1 MQKPAPD
8 KRTQFSIWYFVAV
21 LLLLFLLPDWLSSQP
36 QTIRYSEFRA
46 LALAGELRDVAVAS
60 DEVKASVPRDQ
71 LMSHLSSEAQDQLG
85 GSGDDEVRIR
95 AIRVEDPDL
104 LQVLEEAGIDYT
116 GVQDNTWFTS
126 MLSWLLPLV
135 LLVLLWSFLLRRMS
149 GMGPGG
155 GSMMS
160 IGKSKAKVYMEK
172 DTRVTFDD
180 VAGVD
185 EAKAELQEVVDF
197 LRDPDKSSRLG
208 AHIPKGVL
216 LVGPPGTGKTLMAR
230 AVAGQ
235 AGVPFLSISGSEF
248 VEMFVGVGAARVRD
262 LFNQARSMAPA
273 IMFIDG
279 LDALGRAGGA
289 NPVMTNDEKEQ
300 TLNQLLVELDGFD
313 PSSGLILLAA
323 TNRPEILDQALL
335 RAGRFDRQVL
345 VDRPDRVG
353 RAAILK
359 VHIRKIR
366 IDTSIDLDQIAALT
380 PGFTGA
386 DLANLV
392 NEAALLATR
401 RNADVVTLED
411 FSNAIERIV
420 AGLEKKNRILS
431 EKERRVVA
439 YHELG
444 HALVAMSL
452 EGVDPVQKVSIIPRG
467 ISALGFTLQ
476 RPTEDRFLLSEQ
488 ELRNRMTVLLGG
500 RAAERLVFNAT
511 STGAADDLEKATDI
525 ARDMV
530 TRFGMIPALG
540 QVSYEKAAQN
550 HLQQRWLDNTRNYSE
565 ATAEAIDQAIRELI
579 DQAFN
584 HATEILESRRQ
595 TLEEGARRLLE
606 VEVLDGEALQQLLGQ
621 EQAPGPDRVTPT

>member
-1 MQKPAPD
+1 MPTPTPD

-21 LLLLFLLPDWLSSQP
+21 LLFVFLLPDWLSTQP

-46 LALAGELRDVAVAS
+46 LALAGELRDVTVAA
-60 DEVKASVPRDQ
+60 EQVKASVARDQ
-71 LMSHLSSEAQDQLG
+71 LAPYLPSDELNQLRTSE
-85 GSGDDEVRIR
+85 DDRIRIR
-95 AIRVEDPDL
+95 AIRVDDPDL
-104 LQVLEEAGIDYT
+104 VQVLEDAGVDYT
-116 GVQDNTWFTS
+116 GVQENTWLTS
-126 MLSWLLPLV
+126 LMSWLLPLAV
-135 LLVLLWSFLLRRMS
+135 LVLLWSFLLRRMS
-149 GMGPGG
+149 GMGGGGG

-172 DTRVTFDD
+172 DTKVTFDD

-197 LRDPDKSSRLG
+197 LRDPDKYSRLG

-262 LFNQARSMAPA
+262 LFNQARGMAPA
-273 IMFIDG
+273 IIFIDE
-279 LDALGRAGGA
+279 LDALGRARGA
-289 NPVMTNDEKEQ
+289 NPMMANDEKEQ

-345 VDRPDRVG
+345 VDRPDRIG
-353 RAAILK
+353 RAQILK
-359 VHIRKIR
+359 VHIRKIKL
-366 IDTSIDLDQIAALT
+366 DTATDLDHIAALT

-411 FSNAIERIV
+411 FNAAIERII

-431 EKERRVVA
+431 ETERRTVA

-467 ISALGFTLQ
+467 ISALGYTLQ
-476 RPTEDRFLLSEQ
+476 RPTEDRFLLTEQ

-500 RAAERLVFNAT
+500 RAAECLVFNAT
-511 STGAADDLEKATDI
+511 STGAADDLDKATDI

-530 TRFGMIPALG
+530 TRFGMNPALG
-540 QVSYEKAAQN
+540 QVTYEKAARN
-550 HLQQRWLDNTRNYSE
+550 HLQQRFMDTGRQYSE
-565 ATAEAIDQAIRELI
+565 ATAEAIDQAIRDLI
-579 DQAFN
+579 NEAFN
-584 HATEILESRRQ
+584 QATEILESHRE
-595 TLEEGARRLLE
+595 TLETGARRLLE
-606 VEVLDGEALQQLLGQ
+606 VEVLSGEALQQLLGQ
-621 EQAPGPDRVTPT
+621 ERQAEG

>member
-1 MQKPAPD
+1 MPTPAPG

-46 LALAGELRDVAVAS
+46 LALAGELQDVTVAT
-60 DEVKASVPRDQ
+60 EQVKASVRRDQ
-71 LMSHLSSEAQDQLG
+71 LAPYLPSEELSRLRTSE
-85 GSGDDEVRIR
+85 GDRVPVR
-95 AIRVEDPDL
+95 AVRVEDPDL
-104 LQVLEEAGIDYT
+104 VQVLEEAGVDYT
-116 GVQDNTWFTS
+116 GVQENTWFTS
-126 MLSWLLPLV
+126 LLSWLLPLA
-135 LLVLLWSFLLRRMS
+135 LLVLLWSFLLRRMT
-149 GMGPGG
+149 GMGGG
-155 GSMMS
+155 GSGSMMS
-160 IGKSKAKVYMEK
+160 IGKSKAKIYMEK

-197 LRDPDKSSRLG
+197 LRDPDKYSRLG

-262 LFNQARSMAPA
+262 LFNQARGMAPA
-273 IMFIDG
+273 IIFIDE
-279 LDALGRAGGA
+279 LDALGRARGA
-289 NPVMTNDEKEQ
+289 NPMMANDEKEQ

-353 RAAILK
+353 RAQILK
-359 VHIRKIR
+359 VHIRKIKL
-366 IDTSIDLDQIAALT
+366 DTATDLDHIAALT

-411 FSNAIERIV
+411 FNAAIERII

-431 EKERRVVA
+431 EKERRTVA

-467 ISALGFTLQ
+467 ISALGYTLQ
-476 RPTEDRFLLSEQ
+476 RPTEDRFLLTEQ

-500 RAAERLVFNAT
+500 RAAECLVFNAT
-511 STGAADDLEKATDI
+511 STGAADDLDKATDI

-540 QVSYEKAAQN
+540 QVTYEKATRN
-550 HLQQRWLDNTRNYSE
+550 HLQQRWLDSGRSYSE

-584 HATEILESRRQ
+584 EATDLLRSHRQ
-595 TLEEGARRLLE
+595 TLESGAVQLL
-606 VEVLDGEALQQLLGQ
+606 VAEVLSGDALQKLLGQ
-621 EQAPGPDRVTPT
+621 EHSSDS

>member
-1 MQKPAPD
+1 MPTPSPD
-8 KRTQFSIWYFVAV
+8 KRTQYSIWYFVAV
-21 LLLLFLLPDWLSSQP
+21 LLFLFLLPDWLSSQP

-46 LALAGELRDVAVAS
+46 LALAGELQEVTVATE
-60 DEVKASVPRDQ
+60 EVKASVRADQ
-71 LMSHLSSEAQDQLG
+71 LSPYLSSEEVSRLRP
-85 GSGDDEVRIR
+85 SGDDTVRIR

-104 LQVLEEAGIDYT
+104 VQVLEEAGVSYT
-116 GVQDNTWFTS
+116 GVRENTWLTS
-126 MLSWLLPLV
+126 MLSWLLPLAV
-135 LLVLLWSFLLRRMS
+135 LVLVWSFLLRRMS
-149 GMGPGG
+149 GMGGG
-155 GSMMS
+155 GSGSMMS
-160 IGKSKAKVYMEK
+160 IGKSKAKIYMEK

-197 LRDPDKSSRLG
+197 LRDPDKYSRLG

-235 AGVPFLSISGSEF
+235 ASVPFLSISGSEF

-262 LFNQARSMAPA
+262 LFNQARGMAPA
-273 IMFIDG
+273 IIFIDE
-279 LDALGRAGGA
+279 LDALGRARGA
-289 NPVMTNDEKEQ
+289 NPMMNNDEKEQ

-345 VDRPDRVG
+345 VDRPDRIG
-353 RAAILK
+353 RAQILK
-359 VHIRKIR
+359 VHIRKIKLEP
-366 IDTSIDLDQIAALT
+366 SIDMDKVAALT

-401 RNADVVTLED
+401 RNANVVTLED
-411 FSNAIERIV
+411 FNAAIERIV

-431 EKERRVVA
+431 KKERRTVA

-467 ISALGFTLQ
+467 ISALGYTLQ

-500 RAAERLVFNAT
+500 RAAEQLVFNAT
-511 STGAADDLEKATDI
+511 STGAADDIEKATEI

-540 QVSYEKAAQN
+540 QVTYEQSSQN
-550 HLQQRWLDNTRNYSE
+550 HMQQRWLGNSRQYSE

-584 HATEILESRRQ
+584 QATGILESHRE
-595 TLEEGARRLLE
+595 TLENGAKQLLE
-606 VEVLDGEALQQLLGQ
+606 VEVLSGEALQKLLGQ
-621 EQAPGPDRVTPT
+621 EQQTVQT

>member
-1 MQKPAPD
+1 MPTPTPD

-21 LLLLFLLPDWLSSQP
+21 LLLLFFLPDWLSTQP

-46 LALAGELRDVAVAS
+46 LALDGELQDVTVATE
-60 DEVKASVPRDQ
+60 EVKASVRPESLSAYLTSDQ
-71 LMSHLSSEAQDQLG
+71 MERARGTD
-85 GSGDDEVRIR
+85 GDRVRIR
-95 AIRVEDPDL
+95 AIRVDDPDL
-104 LQVLEEAGIDYT
+104 VQVLEEAGVDYT
-116 GVQDNTWFTS
+116 GVRENTWLTS
-126 MLSWLLPLV
+126 ALSWLLPLA
-135 LLVLLWSFLLRRMS
+135 LLVLFWTFMLRRMG
-149 GMGPGG
+149 GMGGGGAG

-197 LRDPDKSSRLG
+197 LRDPDKYSRLG

-262 LFNQARSMAPA
+262 LFSQARGMAPA
-273 IMFIDG
+273 IIFVDE
-279 LDALGRAGGA
+279 LDALGRARGA
-289 NPVMTNDEKEQ
+289 NPMMANDEKEQ

-345 VDRPDRVG
+345 VDRPDRIG

-359 VHIRKIR
+359 VHVRKIR
-366 IDTSIDLDQIAALT
+366 LDESIDLDHVAALT

-411 FSNAIERIV
+411 FNAAIERII

-431 EKERRVVA
+431 EKERRTVA

-467 ISALGFTLQ
+467 ISALGYTLQ

-511 STGAADDLEKATDI
+511 STGAADDLEKATEI

-540 QVSYEKAAQN
+540 QVTYEKGTRNQ
-550 HLQQRWLDNTRNYSE
+550 LQQRWLDNTRQYSE

-579 DQAFN
+579 DQAFKE
-584 HATEILESRRQ
+584 ATAILESHRQ
-595 TLEEGARRLLE
+595 TLETGARQLLE
-606 VEVLDGEALQQLLGQ
+606 AEVISGDALQTLLGQ
-621 EQAPGPDRVTPT
+621 EREGAT